1 MLQAAAE
8 TPGLAAVVSEGAG
21 TRVFGEDMQDAHGV
35 NRLLLAPLS
44 LLQTAAI
51 SVFANE
57 APPAELPDLAPRIT
71 QPVFLIWAPNGGNQ
85 ETMSRV
91 YYRLTRWP
99 KQIWAMPTASH
110 MAGISNRPAE
120 YERRVLGFFD
130 HYLVEGAPTERR

>member
-1 MLQAAAE
+1 MTLQGPS
-8 TPGLAAVVSEGAG
+8 TPLG
-21 TRVFGEDMQDAHGV
+21 R
-35 NRLLLAPLS
+35 
-44 LLQTAAI
+44 I
-51 SVFANE
+51 SSPDELRAMS
-57 APPAELPDLAPRIT
+57 PAELTDLAPRIT
-71 QPVFLIWAPNGGNQ
+71 QPVFVIWAPNGGNQ